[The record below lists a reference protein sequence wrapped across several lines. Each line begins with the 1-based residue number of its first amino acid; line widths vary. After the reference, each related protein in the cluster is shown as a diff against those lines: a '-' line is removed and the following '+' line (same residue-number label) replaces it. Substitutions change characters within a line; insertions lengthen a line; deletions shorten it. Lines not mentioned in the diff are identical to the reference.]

1 VPQEAVLDKGIVE
14 TRVMAYSG
22 KAMPGAQDSAEG
34 DWFQSTHWSAVITAA
49 DSAAPGAQEAIENLC
64 RSYWFPLYAYVR
76 GLGHTPEDA
85 QDLTQEFFRR
95 LLEKKY
101 LRLAD
106 RERGRFRSFLLT
118 GLKHFLVD
126 DWRRGQAVRRGGG
139 ISLECWD
146 AEKAEAL
153 YQLEASDQENPERAY
168 ERRWA
173 VLMLDRVLER
183 LGAEFRQAGKSQ
195 SFEELK
201 GFLWGDGERVSHAEL
216 SNRLGVSQGA
226 ARVTVHRFRGRY
238 RELLQDEIGKT
249 VAHPGEIE
257 GEIRYLCRVLS

>member
-1 VPQEAVLDKGIVE
+1 MPRAPD
-14 TRVMAYSG
+14 SG
-22 KAMPGAQDSAEG
+22 EG
-34 DWFQSTHWSAVITAA
+34 NGFQSTHWSAVITAA
-49 DSAAPGAQEAIENLC
+49 DSAAPGASEALDKLC
-64 RSYWFPLYAYVR
+64 HFYWFPLYAYVR
-76 GLGHTPEDA
+76 RLGHTPEDS

-139 ISLECWD
+139 KLPERWD
-146 AEKAEAL
+146 ADKAEAL
-153 YQLEASDQENPERAY
+153 YQLEASDQANPERAY

-173 VLMLDRVLER
+173 VLVLDRVLER
-183 LGAEFRQAGKSQ
+183 LGDEFRQAGKSQ
-195 SFEELK
+195 VFEELK
-201 GFLWGDGERVSHAEL
+201 SFLWAEGERVSHADL
-216 SNRLGVSQGA
+216 SSRLGVSEGA
-226 ARVTVHRFRGRY
+226 ARVTVHRFRRRY

-257 GEIRYLCRVLS
+257 DEIHYLFRALS